1 VPGHNDGLR
10 ILGDGK
16 LWALQNEDANPN
28 LVVIDLE
35 TGGQTPYEFAPPPHG
50 GGYDDIVVAQNGEVY
65 LTASNPNLNASGV
78 NVFPALVRAQL
89 AGGHVLLEPVLYGN
103 AQATDIPTVARRSP
117 SMTPHSPLTGR
128 LTSWSAM

>member
-10 ILGDGK
+10 ILGDGQ

-65 LTASNPNLNASGV
+65 LTASNPNLNAPRSRPWATSASL
-78 NVFPALVRAQL
+78 PARAL
-89 AGGHVLLEPVLYGN
+89 RAG
-103 AQATDIPTVARRSP
+103 RRSP
-117 SMTPHSPLTGR
+117 PMTPHSRLTGR
-128 LTSWSAM
+128 LASWSAM